1 MSDLMQTSPLDVF
14 GQFLERKPEIP
25 IGSFCR
31 KQFCFLGYH
40 LMLELLPDGGCKVS
54 FWHEGHSRLYL
65 DKVRFRLINTGG
77 KEGRLVKLQNGEGLA
92 RVSPGTYTLR
102 IVRPEE
108 A

>member
-40 LMLELLPDGGCKVS
+40 LMLELLPDALPNGRRPGLPDRYVWEDFMKALVIATGAFGLLAAS
-54 FWHEGHSRLYL
+54 YFGLVFL
-65 DKVRFRLINTGG
+65 VRQTFKQIAGDN
-77 KEGRLVKLQNGEGLA
+77 LA
-92 RVSPGTYTLR
+92 ELKP
-102 IVRPEE
+102 
-108 A
+108 